1 MDRSASASVA
11 GYGVHS
17 SKIMTMSLPRSRWMR
32 MDVSGSRNTL
42 SPFTGDLKATPSS
55 VTFRSASKLNT

>member
-1 MDRSASASVA
+1 
-11 GYGVHS
+11 
-17 SKIMTMSLPRSRWMR
+17 MR